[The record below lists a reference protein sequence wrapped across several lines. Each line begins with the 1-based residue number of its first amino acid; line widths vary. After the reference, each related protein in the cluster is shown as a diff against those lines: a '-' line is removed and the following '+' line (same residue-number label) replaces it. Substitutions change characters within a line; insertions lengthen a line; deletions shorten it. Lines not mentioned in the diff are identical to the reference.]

1 MTSPLQTIAE
11 AVERD
16 FTRVTIDHRGGA
28 LYCEHGGRQYVI
40 AVIDITDGVDAV
52 AKALD
57 VARGVVGG
65 KVEA

>member
-1 MTSPLQTIAE
+1 LNTIAE
-11 AVERD
+11 AIERD

-40 AVIDITDGVDAV
+40 AVIDITEQVDVV

-57 VARGVVGG
+57 VARWIVGG